1 MRSVACLFLSFVCI
15 LMTAVPALADPGPRS
30 MVEAT
35 IDQLVT
41 VVNKYPGDEAQDTR
55 RSEMRKIIEPVFD
68 FSEMA
73 KRSLGPHWGKAEAN
87 QRSEFVEIF
96 SDLLATTYLKKIEKI
111 KDGQVEVKK
120 ERIRSPNALVQTTV
134 TYKGDVF
141 PLDYKMLAT
150 GNGWRVY
157 DVVIENIGL
166 VKNYRN
172 EFSGIIRR
180 EEFSGLLKRLREK
193 ADAQS

>member
-1 MRSVACLFLSFVCI
+1 MRMVLSCCLSILLMLGGAATSVAE
-15 LMTAVPALADPGPRS
+15 PGPRS
-30 MVEAT
+30 LVETT
-35 IDQLVT
+35 IDELVT
-41 VVNKYPGDEAQDTR
+41 IVNKYPGDDVETTR
-55 RSEMRKIIEPVFD
+55 RAEMRKVIEPVFD

-73 KRSLGPHWGKAEAN
+73 KRSLGPHWRNAEVGE
-87 QRSEFVEIF
+87 RDEFVRIF

-111 KDGQVEVKK
+111 KDGQVEVKR
-120 ERIRSPNALVQTTV
+120 ERIREPNALVQTTV

-150 GNGWRVY
+150 NNGWRVY

-180 EEFSGLLKRLREK
+180 EKFSGLLKRLKEK
-193 ADAQS
+193 TQS